1 MTGCTTL
8 YFPRLSVYD
17 DNQTPLML
25 FCAPLHYLRA
35 VERGAADDDGDGAI
49 HFINRGLC
57 QEHTPA
63 PLGPQLARFLRL
75 VEDIRN
81 RTDDYTAQLSALT
94 LAHDD
99 QSARTGAGEPAHAII
114 SSLLT
119 DPAQKADGQTT
130 ENRLW
135 QARLVLTIGEIL
147 DEQQQAIKQ
156 ELATLS
162 DQERAMLAEMRGSD
176 TVIDDAMFATP
187 ADTASESGANR
198 IRLDNTR
205 FNAWLTLLKAAPIP
219 PVELWLAAS
228 PEDGDQIFTRCEKID
243 VQPIPLLKLP
253 LPRHIA
259 ASPEYVVEHI
269 ESFRHASQEIN
280 KTINSS
286 LQAATSTTPYVS
298 GADPFLAPYGGESI
312 DKWSVLLDQHFP
324 ETSHGRSYL
333 KIYLTP
339 ETPIEQLL
347 AVDTSPEASPP
358 HSHGLVGVHAP
369 NG

>member
-35 VERGAADDDGDGAI
+35 VERGAADDDGAI

-63 PLGPQLARFLRL
+63 PLGPQRARFLRL

-94 LAHDD
+94 LAHND

-119 DPAQKADGQTT
+119 DPAQKTDGQRT
-130 ENRLW
+130 ENKLW

-147 DEQQQAIKQ
+147 DEQQQAIKE

-162 DQERAMLAEMRGSD
+162 DQERTMLAEMRGSD
-176 TVIDDAMFATP
+176 TVSDDALFAAPTD
-187 ADTASESGANR
+187 AASESGANR

-205 FNAWLTLLKAAPIP
+205 FKAWLTLLRAAPIP

-253 LPRHIA
+253 LPHHIA

-280 KTINSS
+280 ETINGS
-286 LQAATSTTPYVS
+286 LQVAASTAPYVS
-298 GADPFLAPYGGESI
+298 GADPFLMPYGGESI
-312 DKWSVLLDQHFP
+312 DGWTALLDEHFP

-347 AVDTSPEASPP
+347 AVDTGPDATSPRP
-358 HSHGLVGVHAP
+358 HGLVGVHAP